1 MAVKLTSQKKN
12 TMNQLKNIQNI
23 YHRLMKMTN
32 DLLKLKEIK
41 INIDNLIEYAHLW
54 KKENEK

>member
-1 MAVKLTSQKKN
+1 MMKTINFSNRLAKN
-12 TMNQLKNIQNI
+12 TPNIFNL
-23 YHRLMKMTN
+23 RLMKMTN